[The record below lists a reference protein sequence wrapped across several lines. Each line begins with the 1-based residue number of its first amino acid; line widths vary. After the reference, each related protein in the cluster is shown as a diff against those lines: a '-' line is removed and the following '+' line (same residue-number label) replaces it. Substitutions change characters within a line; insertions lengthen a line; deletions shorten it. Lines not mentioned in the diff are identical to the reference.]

1 MSIGEI
7 IHAVIF
13 VHPPHTLVVHFPIA
27 LISAG
32 LFFILLAL
40 IMKKDLLEKIA
51 FADLALG
58 AVSTLVAGALGI
70 RDNIV
75 FYHGGAANHVM
86 KIILASILLVITAVT
101 AIFRWRNLGL
111 FHSRVKWL
119 YVVSYA
125 ISFILV
131 TYLGFLGGV
140 IIFGT

>member
-1 MSIGEI
+1 MSIAEI
-7 IHAVIF
+7 IHAVIY

-32 LFFILLAL
+32 LFFVLLAL
-40 IMKKDLLEKIA
+40 IVKKDLLEQIA

-58 AVSTLVAGALGI
+58 AVSTLVAGVLGI

-75 FYHGGAANHVM
+75 FYHGMAANHTT
-86 KIILASILLVITAVT
+86 KIILASVLLVITTVT
-101 AIFRWRNLGL
+101 AVIRWRNPGL

-119 YVVSYA
+119 YVASYA
-125 ISFILV
+125 VSFVLV